1 MTKTPTPSSPDF
13 QTLIARLQQFWAD
26 EGCVV
31 WQPYNEKV
39 GAGTMNPATFL
50 RVLGPEPWNVAY
62 VEPSV
67 RPDDGRYGENPNRMQ
82 QHTQFQVI
90 LKPDPGDPQE
100 VYLRSLEAIGVDV
113 RKHDI
118 RFVEDNW
125 ASPALGAWGLGWE
138 VWLDGLEIT
147 QFTYFQQAGGLPLDP
162 VSVEITYGLDR
173 IAMAMQGVKFV
184 GDLRWDGRRSWGD
197 MYLQGEREHSQ
208 YYFEVADVE
217 RSRKLAE
224 LYEEEAK
231 AALEAGLLL
240 PAYDYLLKTSH
251 TFNVLDARGAIGVTE
266 RQAYFRRMRGLA
278 NQVAE
283 AYLAQRQRQEFPW
296 LGAAAAPA
304 GAGTKSADS
313 TPGGAGSKTARPAD
327 FLLEIGTE
335 ELPAGE
341 VPAAIAQLEAGL
353 SAMLSQQGLE
363 HQGLLVGGTPR
374 RLVAQVAA
382 LAPAQP
388 DRDQVVKG
396 PPATRAF
403 TADGTPTPA
412 AEGFA
417 RGQGVSVADLSVETI
432 DGGEYVVARVHQ
444 KGRPAAEVL
453 AAELPK
459 LIAGLKF
466 EQSMRWNASGVHF
479 SRPIRWLL
487 ALHGEH
493 LLPFE
498 YAGLHSA
505 AVSRG
510 LRLGAATEFPVKSPK
525 DCLAQL
531 KKQGILLDPAE
542 RRAAIEA
549 QIAELARAAGG
560 SVPADPGLLDE
571 VTHLVEAPAA
581 LLGEFE
587 AEYLELPGEVLIAV
601 MRKHQRCFPLE
612 KGGKLL
618 NKFIAVGNGH
628 FDVPAVTA
636 GNAAVIRA
644 RFADAAYFVRRDR
657 EQPLAS
663 YQEALKGLTFQKDL
677 GSMYAKTERIG
688 ALTAQ
693 LAPQLGLSPAEQ
705 QTAARAAQLAKADL
719 VTKMVV
725 EMTSLQ
731 GVMGKY
737 YALDSGE
744 PPEVAEA
751 IFEHYL
757 PRYAGDATPSGAPGF
772 AVGLADRLDSLAGLF
787 ALGLE
792 PTGAKDPFAQRR
804 AAIGL
809 VQSLIARGADFDLR
823 AGLAA
828 AAAGQPVP
836 VSAEAQARTLEF
848 IVQRLRALLLDG
860 GARHDVVDAVLAAQ
874 GYNPA
879 AAARGVAQLAA
890 HTAHKAWGQVL
901 PAFARCVRITRELPE
916 RHAIDAAKLH
926 DEAEKALYAALQ
938 TAQAVPRQPGSV
950 DDFLKA
956 FMPLVPAINRFFD
969 EVLVMAEDP
978 ALKHNR
984 LGLLQ
989 SIAALADGVADFSKL
1004 EGF

>member
-1 MTKTPTPSSPDF
+1 MTKSTPPSSPDF
-13 QTLIARLQQFWAD
+13 QTLVARLQQFWAD
-26 EGCVV
+26 WGCVI

-100 VYLRSLEAIGVDV
+100 AYLHSLEAIGVDV

-118 RFVEDNW
+118 RFVGDNW

-147 QFTYFQQAGGLPLDP
+147 QFTYFQQAGGVALEP

-173 IAMAMQGVKFV
+173 IAMALQGVGFV
-184 GDLRWDGRRSWGD
+184 GDLRWDARRTWGD

-217 RSRKLAE
+217 RNRRLAE

-231 AALEAGLLL
+231 AALDAGLLL
-240 PAYDYLLKTSH
+240 PAYDYVLKTSH
-251 TFNVLDARGAIGVTE
+251 AFNVLDSRGAIGVTE
-266 RQAYFRRMRGLA
+266 RQAYFRRMRTLA
-278 NQVAE
+278 SQVAE
-283 AYLAQRQRQEFPW
+283 AYLAQRQREEFPW
-296 LGAAAAPA
+296 LEDAADAKPAVKAAKISGP
-304 GAGTKSADS
+304 KQ
-313 TPGGAGSKTARPAD
+313 PAD

-335 ELPAGE
+335 ELPAE
-341 VPAAIAQLEAGL
+341 DVTAAIAQLENSL
-353 SAMLSQQGLE
+353 R
-363 HQGLLVGGTPR
+363 GLLAEQHLEYKDLKVGGTPR
-374 RLVAQVAA
+374 RLAAQVAG
-382 LAPAQP
+382 LAAAQP
-388 DRDQVVKG
+388 DRDQLVKG
-396 PPATRAF
+396 PPAARAF
-403 TADGTPTPA
+403 GADGTPAPA

-417 RGQGVSVADLSVETI
+417 RGQGLSAADLTVETI
-432 DGGEYVVARVHQ
+432 DGGEYAVARVHQ

-453 AAELPK
+453 AAELPE

-466 EQSMRWNASGVHF
+466 EQSMRWNASGVSF
-479 SRPIRWLL
+479 ARPLRWLL

-493 LLPFE
+493 LVPFE
-498 YAGLHSA
+498 YAGVHSA
-505 AVSRG
+505 AASRG
-510 LRLGAATEFPVKSPK
+510 LRLDTAAEFAVKSPK
-525 DCLAQL
+525 EYSAQL
-531 KKQGILLDPAE
+531 KKQGILLDLAE

-549 QIAELARAAGG
+549 QIVDLAKAAGG

-571 VTHLVEAPAA
+571 VTNLVEAPAA

-587 AEYLELPGEVLIAV
+587 AEYLALPREVLIAV

-612 KGGKLL
+612 KGGVLL
-618 NKFIAVGNGH
+618 NKFIAVGNGK
-628 FDVPAVTA
+628 FDLAAVTA

-657 EQPLAS
+657 EQPLVS
-663 YQEALKGLTFQKDL
+663 YLEKLRQLTFQKDL
-677 GSMYAKTERIG
+677 GSMWDKGQRIRKLAG
-688 ALTAQ
+688 E
-693 LAPQLGLSPAEQ
+693 LAPALGLDAAEQ
-705 QTAARAAQLAKADL
+705 STALRAAELSKADL
-719 VTKMVV
+719 ATKMVV

-757 PRYAGDATPSGAPGF
+757 PRFAGDATPKGAAGF

-809 VQSLIARGADFDLR
+809 VQSLIAREADFDLR
-823 AGLAA
+823 AGLVAA
-828 AAAGQPVP
+828 AAAQPVP
-836 VSAEAQARTLEF
+836 VSAEAQARALEF
-848 IVQRLRALLLDG
+848 IVQRLRALLLEG

-874 GYNPA
+874 GGNPA

-890 HTAHKAWGQVL
+890 HTAGKDWAQVL

-916 RHAIDAAKLH
+916 RYSVDAALLQ
-926 DEAEKALYAALQ
+926 DEAEKALHTALQ
-938 TAQAVPRQPGSV
+938 TAQAATRAPGSV
-950 DDFLKA
+950 DDFFAA
-956 FMPLVPAINRFFD
+956 FAPMIPAINRFFD
-969 EVLVMAEDP
+969 EVLVMADDE
-978 ALKHNR
+978 ALKSNR

-989 SIAALADGVADFSKL
+989 AIVALADGVADFSKL